1 MWPGW
6 PCPPHPYGGWRRS
19 DGRGG
24 CWCHEF
30 VQRGQRNRAEHAT
43 RIDRVGTGAD
53 DRTLAGEIHRV
64 DCAVGP
70 DLGACLEDLRE
81 RLDEVGADDGGEQAL
96 LSPLSR
102 LACCAAAAASFGG
115 AELSRAYWETLSQ
128 TQARSG
134 DGLGAT
140 LRLLAMM
147 ALNGNIWF
155 DQALGEVAAD

>member
-1 MWPGW
+1 L
-6 PCPPHPYGGWRRS
+6 
-19 DGRGG
+19 
-24 CWCHEF
+24 
-30 VQRGQRNRAEHAT
+30 
-43 RIDRVGTGAD
+43 GT
-53 DRTLAGEIHRV
+53 
-64 DCAVGP
+64 
-70 DLGACLEDLRE
+70 CLEDLRT
-81 RLDEVGADDGGEQAL
+81 RLDEAGADDGGEQAL
-96 LSPLSR
+96 FSPLSR